1 MPRLALHLLLR
12 TDGRTSRAAALL
24 RAAGYLVSVI
34 DDDGLAE
41 WLAGAPH
48 IDGLVLELP
57 AEAPVRYGRALTA
70 LHGAG
75 NLVVVVITAT
85 AGSMRRAVPSASVLT
100 PFDLADDLISIVD
113 LAIAARQNGA
123 ASLLRSA

>member
-41 WLAGAPH
+41 RLAAAPH
-48 IDGLVLELP
+48 IDGVVIELP
-57 AEAPVRYGRALTA
+57 AVAAVRFGRALDA
-70 LHGAG
+70 RYGAG
-75 NLVVVVITAT
+75 NLMVVVITAT
-85 AGSMRRAVPSASVLT
+85 AESMRRAIPSTAVLT
-100 PFDLADDLISIVD
+100 PFDLADDLVSIVD
-113 LAIAARQNGA
+113 LAIAARQSGT